1 MYEGSFFECIA
12 DVEYRRDDEMK
23 KYYWYDSMIGPL
35 TIVEY
40 QGALY
45 QIEFGKGEYALQEQ
59 MELNQTLLIQQ
70 VYQQLEEYFHGKR
83 TRFDLPL
90 HMEGTD
96 FQKKV
101 WNELQKIPYG
111 KTCSYKEIALAIGNE
126 KACRAVGSANNKN
139 KIPII
144 IPCHRVIGANHK
156 LVGYAGGL
164 EIKKK
169 LLELEQTMEV
179 DQ

>member
-1 MYEGSFFECIA
+1 
-12 DVEYRRDDEMK
+12 MK
-23 KYYWYDSMIGPL
+23 KYDWYDSDLGPL

-45 QIEFGKGEYALQEQ
+45 QIEFGKREYTLQEH
-59 MELNQTLLIQQ
+59 MERNQTSLIRQ
-70 VYQQLEEYFHGKR
+70 VCQQLEEYFKRKR

-90 HMEGTD
+90 YIEGTD
-96 FQKKV
+96 FQRKV
-101 WNELQKIPYG
+101 WEELQKIPYG
-111 KTCSYKEIALAIGNE
+111 DTRSYKEIAIGIGNE
-126 KACRAVGSANNKN
+126 KACRAVGLANNKN

-144 IPCHRVIGANHK
+144 IPCHRVVGANHK

-164 EIKKK
+164 DIKKK

-179 DQ
+179 DR